1 MAEKEFTLKVIKSEP
16 TPRRRRVSPGANG
29 DAIHRVST
37 GSQVSGSGNAGSS
50 QGDGHVHANKG
61 ALDKIGV
68 TDDGYVTITN
78 MPDAESVTEKAKAG
92 YADTAGTADEAKTL
106 TEDSEVWEMFVKR
119 LEDDVVKGNIS
130 FEKAIA
136 VAGLAALAGGVRIG
150 TDYSITAAGKAVL
163 GDITAK
169 LIEATGVET
178 GELDVTGAAR
188 IVLERLVSADF
199 VSGATG
205 KGVAI
210 QKNGSSWRMEIDE
223 LLVRKIATFL
233 KLEIRELSYVG
244 GNIVLSKAG
253 NEITKVESVA
263 GGWKCYFTT
272 NDGSKEVENLWKA
285 GDQAKCQTVNL
296 KEGTNE
302 NAGNKYYWRLVTE
315 TGDDYVVLSSSDKD
329 DATDNDN
336 PNCVPA
342 VGDKIVQMG
351 FRLSGDEGDK
361 DRTSLILLSTS
372 GENTPSIEAYTGV
385 VGYEL
390 SAEKRLFILS
400 PGEVSFRSDMFRWM
414 SGGVKFPQVLV
425 RGDWESGEAYSY
437 YDEVSHGGSTWICIS
452 PEGTTEEP
460 GTGDDWQLR
469 VSKGDKGNPGTSVK
483 VSSTTITYAAGTNGT
498 TPPSSGWSEKVPAV
512 SAGQYLWSKTIV
524 TYSDGKSTT
533 TYSVSYQGTNGS
545 PGEPGTSVT
554 ITGQATKYAVT
565 PTAGQPADSAFTSDK
580 IPALS
585 PGDYLWSRTTVTYSS
600 GVQTK
605 SYAVSRIGADGTDG
619 LPGTDGKDS
628 YTHFAYANSADGQ
641 TGFSTTYFDGALYIG
656 VCSDFNE
663 ADPEDYRAYSWAR
676 MKGETGGVG
685 ETLLGGKMLFTDP
698 EFKDGENGIEKYSN
712 GTAENKAKL
721 VVERISTSGLADV
734 PTQSGYCIRVTVG
747 AAQSPGHG
755 GVIQRIKSRPG
766 AVFVQKI
773 IAKIPAGYT
782 LESISDQMGTGYK
795 HEFLTSRAGTG
806 KYETYLVKTTC
817 GTTGSFSLGGHIYIN
832 GGSTP
837 TEAAPLVWYIAYM
850 TAFDL
855 TADGYGQITDDINA
869 TLAKTVQVTA
879 GGQVFRYGA
888 GYTGNPSPASI
899 TLTAEAKNFE
909 PKSWQWQYLD
919 GISWKTISNATGSTY
934 IVEPGN
940 TTLFGTGVYVRTLR
954 CVCDGDESK
963 SDTFTLAK
971 LADGAPGKD
980 GQDAYTVLLTNE
992 AHTFEGGE
1000 TAAKAAVTSF
1010 LVQAYKGAEMVRA
1023 TIGEITGIPSGMTVQ
1038 LSENGSTTPSA
1049 TITVTEGMD
1058 TLSGSLDVPITADGK
1073 VFKKR
1078 FSWSVALQGGKGNPG
1093 TDGTKIIPAELTTA
1107 FNATYVQWLTLYN
1120 QTVGKVWNVDNA
1132 SDYRVG
1138 DIAVITGN
1146 VTDRGNIKAS
1156 LYASVITVNTSSG
1169 IIGTRSYSL
1178 VVGNQGEQGSS
1189 GIDAKRNLLLNSG
1202 VEKTANAGAYNIA
1215 SYYVSPAEGVRGAGH
1230 TGSPVEGEKYTVVMC
1245 FTPGSVNTRTLRL
1258 YGNSN
1263 TLWVDFGVPKRG
1275 KNIYKATFTCSY
1287 TPGYGPDGTKDIL
1300 AMLYY
1305 GNSGVASSYLGGTV
1319 HWIKIVKGDTA
1330 TDEWTP
1336 APEDSDN
1343 FDLQVSPAALSF
1355 KTDKDDGSVVYE
1367 DNTATLT
1374 ATHGGQAAKVSY
1386 VSSSAQLMGL
1396 TGLQNS
1402 GSGTETMKVTL
1413 TGISYTTQELKV
1425 PNGTGYDTKQMQIP
1439 VTSGQAAFKV
1449 KLTYAGYTEERTITV
1464 PFTVDVKASLI
1475 SFGTTANSIVGQ
1487 VWDTNGVVS
1496 RLSKVEQ
1503 TAGSITS
1510 TVESILASSPNLL
1523 DGSKL
1528 RLVTTGESRH
1538 LYVRLTAGKWYMFS
1552 ARAMINSTL
1561 LNGSQKLFVSCYET
1575 NPNTGGRGTNH
1586 TMVFDNTSWEIKKL
1600 DVAFQAQYTSVAH
1613 VYAVTVNS
1621 DGKPEAAVS
1630 GGAGFVDWVQLEECE
1645 PNSTVATAWKPSAND
1660 NVVRPSLVAA
1670 DAWSFNS
1677 GVADADDVL
1686 ADGTTGK
1693 VKHINV
1699 PLTPYQAVEV
1709 VSANPSPLFVKAK
1722 TQYTISVWAKGTGS
1736 MNMFLRAS
1744 QTAGVICGKDDWQA
1758 GNTSVGTFNLT
1769 QEWQK
1774 YEATVTT
1781 GAAVTENAVC
1791 AARIYAGSEI
1801 WCYGWKIEQGGTAT
1815 DSSLI
1820 DSVSGNFKSEIKQT
1834 ADKINLSVE
1843 DLKTGVEAAGIKL
1856 DGKNSKITLKAE
1868 TTVIEGGE
1876 FNANNATFKNIKVEG
1891 ILSSVVSTTG
1901 YDNRNYF
1908 IGDDCIPGA
1917 PLNILVTKMND
1928 NAAGTEQHLFLPCD
1942 YDFIGSHVMILAD
1955 NISDSAGKI
1964 NTKTLYT
1971 RIYAGRNYMKHAYLT
1986 QGQGT
1991 SAAPYKI
1998 SQEMLAVDDSAYA
2011 GTGDMLRG
2019 TYQQVFSGAQFFG
2032 RWTPTAGTGTEGDDI
2047 SGSYAP
2053 DQITI
2058 VSGYIEFVGVPAPT
2072 ATAILFP
2079 YKVELQTDNSGA
2091 QTDDSNS
2098 HLLKVSYVSKTVH
2111 FPVAMYGGSPVQD
2124 ELYNKL
2130 KNLYD
2135 EKGNDGL
2142 PTGVTALGLR
2152 YFQYYNPT
2160 TKSVNKK
2167 YMQLFRVPLCRWYP
2181 TSLSARTST
2190 GERKSSVGNI
2200 TSVEGAVY
2208 QS

>member
-1 MAEKEFTLKVIKSEP
+1 MSQKTIRAHITIVDLNDGKDGKGIKSITEYYLA
-16 TPRRRRVSPGANG
+16 TSA
-29 DAIHRVST
+29 
-37 GSQVSGSGNAGSS
+37 SS
-50 QGDGHVHANKG
+50 
-61 ALDKIGV
+61 GV
-68 TDDGYVTITN
+68 TTGTSGWT
-78 MPDAESVTEKAKAG
+78 
-92 YADTAGTADEAKTL
+92 TAVQT
-106 TEDSEVWEMFVKR
+106 
-119 LEDDVVKGNIS
+119 
-130 FEKAIA
+130 
-136 VAGLAALAGGVRIG
+136 
-150 TDYSITAAGKAVL
+150 ITAAK
-163 GDITAK
+163 
-169 LIEATGVET
+169 
-178 GELDVTGAAR
+178 R
-188 IVLERLVSADF
+188 
-199 VSGATG
+199 
-205 KGVAI
+205 
-210 QKNGSSWRMEIDE
+210 
-223 LLVRKIATFL
+223 FL
-233 KLEIRELSYVG
+233 WNYE
-244 GNIVLSKAG
+244 
-253 NEITKVESVA
+253 KV
-263 GGWKCYFTT
+263 
-272 NDGSKEVENLWKA
+272 
-285 GDQAKCQTVNL
+285 
-296 KEGTNE
+296 
-302 NAGNKYYWRLVTE
+302 
-315 TGDDYVVLSSSDKD
+315 
-329 DATDNDN
+329 
-336 PNCVPA
+336 
-342 VGDKIVQMG
+342 
-351 FRLSGDEGDK
+351 
-361 DRTSLILLSTS
+361 
-372 GENTPSIEAYTGV
+372 AYT
-385 VGYEL
+385 
-390 SAEKRLFILS
+390 
-400 PGEVSFRSDMFRWM
+400 D
-414 SGGVKFPQVLV
+414 
-425 RGDWESGEAYSY
+425 
-437 YDEVSHGGSTWICIS
+437 
-452 PEGTTEEP
+452 
-460 GTGDDWQLR
+460 
-469 VSKGDKGNPGTSVK
+469 GTSSK
-483 VSSTTITYAAGTNGT
+483 SSPVI
-498 TPPSSGWSEKVPAV
+498 
-512 SAGQYLWSKTIV
+512 
-524 TYSDGKSTT
+524 
-533 TYSVSYQGTNGS
+533 
-545 PGEPGTSVT
+545 
-554 ITGQATKYAVT
+554 
-565 PTAGQPADSAFTSDK
+565 
-580 IPALS
+580 
-585 PGDYLWSRTTVTYSS
+585 
-600 GVQTK
+600 
-605 SYAVSRIGADGTDG
+605 
-619 LPGTDGKDS
+619 
-628 YTHFAYANSADGQ
+628 
-641 TGFSTTYFDGALYIG
+641 IG
-656 VCSDFNE
+656 VYGE
-663 ADPEDYRAYSWAR
+663 
-676 MKGETGGVG
+676 KGETGAVG
-685 ETLLGGKMLFTDP
+685 ETLLGGKMMFADP
-698 EFKDGENGIEKYSN
+698 TFKSGMNSIEKYSN
-712 GTAENKAKL
+712 GTEENKAKL

-782 LESISDQMGTGYK
+782 LESVSNQMGTGYK

-806 KYETYLVKTTC
+806 KYETYLIKTTC
-817 GTTGSFSLGGHIYIN
+817 GATGSFSLGGHIYIN

-855 TADGYGQITDDINA
+855 TADGYGQITDEIN
-869 TLAKTVQVTA
+869 TSLAKTVQVTA
-879 GGQVFRYGA
+879 DGQVFRYGA

-899 TLTAEAKNFE
+899 TLTAQPKNFE

-919 GISWKTISNATGSTY
+919 GTSWKAISNATGSTY

-971 LADGAPGKD
+971 LADGAPGTEGK
-980 GQDAYTVLLTNE
+980 DAYSVLLTNE
-992 AHTFEGGE
+992 SHTFAGDASG
-1000 TAAKAAVTSF
+1000 AVAGSADCG
-1010 LVQAYKGAEMVRA
+1010 VAAYKGSQRVAA
-1023 TIGEITGIPSGMTVQ
+1023 TIGTITGMPAGMSVKI
-1038 LSENGSTTPSA
+1038 SDNGTTGA
-1049 TITVTEGMD
+1049 KFTVTVTTAMTTRQGVL
-1058 TLSGSLDVPITADGK
+1058 TVPVTVDG
-1073 VFKKR
+1073 VQFEKR
-1078 FSWSVALQGGKGNPG
+1078 FSFALALAGVDGVSVTAVKNLYKAGTSSTKAPEGTYVADVMQAGFSETNKYLWGYEINTLSDGKTIETTKHLVSVWGQTGNPG

-1120 QTVGKVWNVDNA
+1120 QTVGKIWNVDNA

-1169 IIGTRSYSL
+1169 IIGTRNYSL

-1189 GIDAKRNLLLNSG
+1189 GVDAKRNLLMNSG
-1202 VEKTANAGAYNIA
+1202 VEQTANVGAYNIA
-1215 SYYVSPAEGVRGAGH
+1215 SYYVSPAEGVQSAGH
-1230 TGSPVEGEKYTVVMC
+1230 VGSLVAGDKYTVVMC
-1245 FTPGSVNTRTLRL
+1245 FTPKSANTQTLSL

-1263 TLWVDFGVPKRG
+1263 SLWVNFGVPKSG

-1287 TPGYGPDGTKDIL
+1287 RAGYGPDGTTDIPVR
-1300 AMLYY
+1300 LYY
-1305 GNSGVASSYLGGTV
+1305 GNSGVASSFLGGTL
-1319 HWIKIVKGDTA
+1319 HWIKLVKGDTA

-1336 APEDSDN
+1336 APEDSNN
-1343 FDLQVSPAALSF
+1343 FDVQVSPAALSF
-1355 KTDKDDGSVVYE
+1355 KTDKDDGSVIYSG
-1367 DNTATLT
+1367 NTATLT
-1374 ATHGGQAAKVSY
+1374 ATHGGQPAMVSL
-1386 VSSSAQLMGL
+1386 VSGSQVLTGL
-1396 TGLQNS
+1396 TGFGTG

-1449 KLTYAGYTEERTITV
+1449 KLTYGGYTEERTITV
-1464 PFTVDVKASLI
+1464 PFTVDVKASLV
-1475 SFGTTANSIVGQ
+1475 SLGTTANSIVGQ
-1487 VWDTNGVVS
+1487 VWDTNGVVN

-1510 TVESILASSPNLL
+1510 TVESMLASSPNLL

-1561 LNGSQKLFVSCYET
+1561 LNGSQKLSVSCYET
-1575 NPNTGGRGTNH
+1575 NPNTGGWGANH

-1600 DVAFQAQYTSVAH
+1600 KEAFQAQYTSVAH

-1621 DGKPEAAVS
+1621 DGKAQAAVS

-1677 GVADADDVL
+1677 GVADVDDVL

-1709 VSANPSPLFVKAK
+1709 VSANPSPLFVKVK

-1744 QTAGVICGKDDWQA
+1744 QTAGVIYGKDEWQV

-1843 DLKTGVEAAGIKL
+1843 DLKTGVEAVGIKL

-1964 NTKTLYT
+1964 NTETLYT

-1998 SQEMLAVDDSAYA
+1998 SQEMLAVNDSAYA
-2011 GTGDMLRG
+2011 GTGHMLRD
-2019 TYQQVFSGAQFFG
+2019 THQQVFSGAQFFG

-2047 SGSYAP
+2047 SGRYAP
-2053 DQITI
+2053 DRINI

-2079 YKVELQTDNSGA
+2079 YKVELQTDNAGA

-2111 FPVAMYGGSPVQD
+2111 FPVAMSGGSVVQD

-2135 EKGNDGL
+2135 AKGNDGL

-2152 YFQYYNPT
+2152 HFEYYNPT
-2160 TKSVNKK
+2160 TKSVNKE

-2190 GERKSSVGNI
+2190 GERKSSVGNN

>member
-1 MAEKEFTLKVIKSEP
+1 MSQKTIRAHITIVDLNDGKDGKGIKSITEYYLA
-16 TPRRRRVSPGANG
+16 TSA
-29 DAIHRVST
+29 
-37 GSQVSGSGNAGSS
+37 GSG
-50 QGDGHVHANKG
+50 
-61 ALDKIGV
+61 V
-68 TDDGYVTITN
+68 TTGTSGWT
-78 MPDAESVTEKAKAG
+78 
-92 YADTAGTADEAKTL
+92 TAVQT
-106 TEDSEVWEMFVKR
+106 
-119 LEDDVVKGNIS
+119 
-130 FEKAIA
+130 
-136 VAGLAALAGGVRIG
+136 
-150 TDYSITAAGKAVL
+150 ITAAKRFLWNYEKVAYTDGTSSKSSPV
-163 GDITAK
+163 I
-169 LIEATGVET
+169 IGVY
-178 GELDVTGAAR
+178 GE
-188 IVLERLVSADF
+188 
-199 VSGATG
+199 
-205 KGVAI
+205 K
-210 QKNGSSWRMEIDE
+210 
-223 LLVRKIATFL
+223 
-233 KLEIRELSYVG
+233 
-244 GNIVLSKAG
+244 
-253 NEITKVESVA
+253 
-263 GGWKCYFTT
+263 
-272 NDGSKEVENLWKA
+272 
-285 GDQAKCQTVNL
+285 GDQ
-296 KEGTNE
+296 
-302 NAGNKYYWRLVTE
+302 
-315 TGDDYVVLSSSDKD
+315 
-329 DATDNDN
+329 
-336 PNCVPA
+336 
-342 VGDKIVQMG
+342 
-351 FRLSGDEGDK
+351 
-361 DRTSLILLSTS
+361 
-372 GENTPSIEAYTGV
+372 
-385 VGYEL
+385 
-390 SAEKRLFILS
+390 
-400 PGEVSFRSDMFRWM
+400 
-414 SGGVKFPQVLV
+414 
-425 RGDWESGEAYSY
+425 
-437 YDEVSHGGSTWICIS
+437 
-452 PEGTTEEP
+452 
-460 GTGDDWQLR
+460 
-469 VSKGDKGNPGTSVK
+469 GTSVK

-498 TPPSSGWSEKVPAV
+498 TPPSSGWSSNVPAV
-512 SAGQYLWSKTIV
+512 PAGQYLWSKTIV

-545 PGEPGTSVT
+545 PGKPGTSVT

-605 SYAVSRIGADGTDG
+605 SYAVSRIGTDGTDG
-619 LPGTDGKDS
+619 LPGSDGKNS

-641 TGFSTTYFDGALYIG
+641 TGFNTKYFYGALYIG

-663 ADPEDYRAYSWAR
+663 ADPTDYRAYSWAR
-676 MKGETGGVG
+676 MKGDTGAVG
-685 ETLLGGKMLFTDP
+685 ETLLGGKMLYTDP
-698 EFKDGENGIEKYSN
+698 EFKDGYNSVVKYTN
-712 GTAENKAKL
+712 DNANAGNLT
-721 VVERISTSGLADV
+721 VERLESTEETDIPSE
-734 PTQSGYCIRVTVG
+734 SGYFLRVTTTS
-747 AAQSPGHG
+747 AQNPGYG
-755 GVIQRIKSRPG
+755 GVRQTIQSRPN
-766 AVFVQKI
+766 AVFIQKL
-773 IAKIPAGYT
+773 IAKIPKGYR
-782 LESISDQMGTGYK
+782 LERSFNSFGSGSSYK
-795 HEFLTSRAGTG
+795 WLTDRLGTG
-806 KYETYLVKTTC
+806 KYETYLLKSVC
-817 GTTGSFSLGGHIYIN
+817 GSTGSFSTIGFFYLSGLSGVPAP
-832 GGSTP
+832 S
-837 TEAAPLVWYIAYM
+837 EESPLVWDIAYL

-855 TADGYGQITDDINA
+855 TADGYGQITDEINA
-869 TLAKTVQVTA
+869 SLAKTVQVTA
-879 GGQVFRYGA
+879 DGQVFRYGA

-919 GISWKTISNATGSTY
+919 GTSWKTISNATGSTY

-971 LADGAPGKD
+971 LADGAPGIEGK
-980 GQDAYTVLLTNE
+980 DAYSVLLTNE
-992 AHTFEGGE
+992 SHTFAGDASG
-1000 TAAKAAVTSF
+1000 AVAGSADCG
-1010 LVQAYKGAEMVRA
+1010 VAAYKGSQRVAA
-1023 TIGEITGIPSGMTVQ
+1023 TIGTITGMPAGMSVKI
-1038 LSENGSTTPSA
+1038 SDNGTTRA
-1049 TITVTEGMD
+1049 KFTVTVTTAMTTRQGVLTVPVTVEG
-1058 TLSGSLDVPITADGK
+1058 VQ
-1073 VFKKR
+1073 FEKR
-1078 FSWSVALQGGKGNPG
+1078 FSFALALAGVDGVSVTAVKNMYKAGTSSTEAPKGTYVADVMQAGFSETNKYLWGYEINTLSDGKTIETTKHLVSVWGQTGNPG

-1107 FNATYVQWLTLYN
+1107 FNATYGQWLTLYN
-1120 QTVGKVWNVDNA
+1120 QTVGKIWNVDNA

-1156 LYASVITVNTSSG
+1156 LYASVITVNTAAG
-1169 IIGTRSYSL
+1169 TIGARSYSL

-1189 GIDAKRNLLLNSG
+1189 GVDAKRNLLMNSG
-1202 VEKTANAGAYNIA
+1202 VEQTGTAYLVRSDLFITPSEG
-1215 SYYVSPAEGVRGAGH
+1215 YVLPGTH
-1230 TGSPVEGEKYTVVMC
+1230 TGSLIEGEKYTAVVC
-1245 FTPGSVNTRTLRL
+1245 FTPNAAGKSLILYHLGTAQLATWSVESTAERQIFKKTFTFSYMAGYDPRPTTDGGDGYAYFFLRL
-1258 YGNSN
+1258 Y
-1263 TLWVDFGVPKRG
+1263 
-1275 KNIYKATFTCSY
+1275 
-1287 TPGYGPDGTKDIL
+1287 YG
-1300 AMLYY
+1300 
-1305 GNSGVASSYLGGTV
+1305 SSSDHPGGTV
-1319 HWIKIVKGDTA
+1319 HWIKLVRGEMA

-1336 APEDSDN
+1336 APEDSNN
-1343 FDLQVSPAALSF
+1343 FDVQVSPAALSF
-1355 KTDKDDGSVVYE
+1355 KTDEDDGSVIYSG
-1367 DNTATLT
+1367 NTATLT
-1374 ATHGGQAAKVSY
+1374 ATHGGQPAKVSL
-1386 VSSSAQLMGL
+1386 VSGSQVL
-1396 TGLQNS
+1396 TGLAGFGTG

-1449 KLTYAGYTEERTITV
+1449 KLTYGGYTEERTITV
-1464 PFTVDVKASLI
+1464 PFTVDVKASLV

-1487 VWDTNGVVS
+1487 VWDTNGVVN

-1510 TVESILASSPNLL
+1510 TVESMLASSPNLL

-1561 LNGSQKLFVSCYET
+1561 LNGSQKLFVSCYEK
-1575 NPNTGGRGTNH
+1575 NPNTGGWGTNH

-1600 DVAFQAQYTSVAH
+1600 KEAFQAQYTSVAH

-1621 DGKPEAAVS
+1621 DGKAEAAVS

-1660 NVVRPSLVAA
+1660 NVVRPSLLN
-1670 DAWSFNS
+1670 DEDWTYYH
-1677 GVADADDVL
+1677 GTEQIKDYKL
-1686 ADGTTGK
+1686 ADGTKGTVNHCVIPDDDTVGYAD
-1693 VKHINV
+1693 VIRTISGI
-1699 PLTPYQAVEV
+1699 TPYTEP
-1709 VSANPSPLFVKAK
+1709 N
-1722 TQYTISVWAKGTGS
+1722 TQYTISVWAKGKGRIKMYLIAPATGS
-1736 MNMFLRAS
+1736 INMD
-1744 QTAGVICGKDDWQA
+1744 GKGRIDTDGECEDMALTGDWK
-1758 GNTSVGTFNLT
+1758 
-1769 QEWQK
+1769 K
-1774 YEATVTT
+1774 YESTVTT
-1781 GAAVTENAVC
+1781 SATVDGGHTTIALRLIGTGCEV
-1791 AARIYAGSEI
+1791 
-1801 WCYGWKIEQGGTAT
+1801 WCYGAKVEQGGTAT

-1843 DLKTGVEAAGIKL
+1843 DLKTGVEAVGIKL
-1856 DGKNSKITLKAE
+1856 DGENSKITLKAE

-1955 NISDSAGKI
+1955 NISDSEGKI
-1964 NTKTLYT
+1964 NTQTLYA

-1998 SQEMLAVDDSAYA
+1998 SQEMLAVNDSADA
-2011 GTGDMLRG
+2011 GTGDMLRD
-2019 TYQQVFSGAQFFG
+2019 TYQRVFSGAQFFG
-2032 RWTPTAGTGTEGDDI
+2032 RWTSTAGTGTEDDNI

-2053 DQITI
+2053 DRITI

-2079 YKVELQTDNSGA
+2079 YKVELQTDNTGA

-2111 FPVAMYGGSPVQD
+2111 FPVAMSGGSPVQD

-2135 EKGNDGL
+2135 AKGNDGL
-2142 PTGVTALGLR
+2142 PAGVTALGLK

-2160 TKSVNKK
+2160 TKSVKNE

-2181 TSLSARTST
+2181 TSLSALTSEA
-2190 GERKSSVGNI
+2190 ERSSSAGNI